1 MAGTSTDAFVA
12 GGVGAAR
19 RRLARLGFRANVA
32 GASVY
37 AGLVIRESATYPLFV
52 PHAVGHVWAMGGILI
67 LAIWSA
73 HCLLLAWPF
82 RGTLGALDRRLMTV
96 PPLLCLLAIVVCRW
110 HYIVEWWFAP
120 IHHH

>member
-1 MAGTSTDAFVA
+1 MAETSTDAFVA
-12 GGVGAAR
+12 GGVDAAR
-19 RRLARLGFRANVA
+19 RRLARLGFRANVV

-96 PPLLCLLAIVVCRW
+96 PPLLCLLAIAVCRW
-110 HYIVEWWFAP
+110 HYIVEWWFGP
-120 IHHH
+120 VHVV

>member
-1 MAGTSTDAFVA
+1 MAETSTDAFVA
-12 GGVGAAR
+12 GGVDAAR
-19 RRLARLGFRANVA
+19 RRLARLGFRASVV

-96 PPLLCLLAIVVCRW
+96 PPLLCLLAIAVCRW
-110 HYIVEWWFAP
+110 HYIVEWWFGP
-120 IHHH
+120 VHVV